1 MGSMLVLAAFVMVAL
16 HGAFGHSFAGD
27 AGTFLGLEALP
38 AWLVA
43 FGVPL
48 MVWGVMHAIA
58 WHAGKQL
65 DVGGRVR
72 AVVRADTALRAAR
85 WFAVLWLWPALDAG
99 WEAQADV
106 FALGLAGLYEFVL
119 VLPVLLV
126 ATLSWWSFYP
136 IERRLREAT
145 MFRLLHEGGP
155 IFRPPTR
162 GEYVLG
168 NVRHQLLLLLVP
180 IMLIHTWG
188 GVWHTTG
195 AGLLELN
202 EQDWPYLL
210 TYYVGVVAIIACMP
224 WVLRLIWD
232 TRSLG
237 DGAMRDSLLAVCK
250 RNKVRVADLLV
261 WRTSGTIVNALV
273 TGILYPA
280 RYILLSDALLEG
292 LPQRQVEAVAAHEVG
307 HVRRRHLLWLGLIT
321 IVVSFGAVWLL
332 AGVGGTVERAVPAW
346 GDASLGPIAGVL
358 PYLFVVGAAVM
369 AFGSASRTFEVQAD
383 AFAVADMSRAL
394 HDGDS
399 PPTVVRDDAI
409 EAMSGALRSVAHLN
423 GMNPRRFT
431 FRHGSINTRL
441 RYLQSLR
448 GVELRRIAIDRKV
461 RRVKLLTIVALLAL
475 PLGVLV
481 KAAIASLS

>member
-1 MGSMLVLAAFVMVAL
+1 MLVLAAFVMVAL
-16 HGAFGHSFAGD
+16 HGVFGHPYADD
-27 AGTFLGLEALP
+27 AGVFLALKALP

-43 FGVPL
+43 FGAPL
-48 MVWGVMHAIA
+48 LAWALMHGIA
-58 WHAGKQL
+58 WHAGREL

-72 AVVRADTALRAAR
+72 AVVRADTALRACR
-85 WFAVLWLWPALDAG
+85 WFAVLWMWPALDAG
-99 WEAQADV
+99 WQEQADAI
-106 FALGLAGLYEFVL
+106 ALGIAGLHEFVL
-119 VLPVLLV
+119 VLPVLVV

-145 MFRLLHEGGP
+145 LFRLLHEGGA

-162 GEYVLG
+162 SEYVLG

-180 IMLIHTWG
+180 IMLIHAWG
-188 GVWHTTG
+188 GLWHTVAVG
-195 AGLLELN
+195 AVELS
-202 EQDWPYLL
+202 EDDWAYSL
-210 TYYVGVVAIIACMP
+210 TYYGGVLVIIACMP

-237 DGAMRDSLLAVCK
+237 DGPMRDSLLAVCK

-332 AGVGGTVERAVPAW
+332 AGVGGAVEKAMPAL
-346 GDASLGPIAGVL
+346 GDISVGPIAGVL
-358 PYLFVVGAAVM
+358 PYLVVVGAAVM

-383 AFAVADMSRAL
+383 AFAVADLSRAL
-394 HDGDS
+394 HEGDTA
-399 PPTVVRDDAI
+399 PTVVRDDAI
-409 EAMSGALRSVAHLN
+409 EAMTGALRSVAHLN
-423 GMNPRRFT
+423 GIDPRRFT
-431 FRHGSINTRL
+431 FRHGSINRRL
-441 RYLQSLR
+441 RCLQSLR
-448 GVELRRIAIDRKV
+448 GVELRQIAVDRKV
-461 RRVKLLTIVALLAL
+461 RRVKLLTIVAILAL
-475 PLGVLV
+475 PFGILV
-481 KAAIASLS
+481 KAAIASLL